1 MHSMDQRSADWHAVR
16 LGKATA
22 SRISDVV
29 AKLKDGKTPGAG
41 RKNYAAELMLERL
54 TGVPKMIPCTAA
66 MQHGIDTEAEA
77 RAAYEKHALCGV
89 TEVGF
94 CDHPTIPMS
103 GASPD
108 GLVGT
113 DGLVEI
119 TCPQPATHFETL
131 EAKAV
136 PSQYV
141 TQIMWQLA
149 CTQRQW
155 CDFVSYQPDMPEEM
169 RLIVIRLHRCDDTI
183 AELEA
188 EVAKFLTEVE
198 TRLASVRAQYQP
210 QKELAA

>member
-1 MHSMDQRSADWHAVR
+1 MHSMDQRTAEWYAIR

-22 SRISDVV
+22 SRIAHIV
-29 AKLKDGKTPGAG
+29 AKNRDGKTPAAS

-54 TGVPKMIPCTAA
+54 TGVPKTIPYTPA

-77 RAAYEKHALCGV
+77 RAAYEMHSLCGV
-89 TEVGF
+89 VEVGF

-108 GLVGT
+108 GLVGE
-113 DGLVEI
+113 DGLCEI
-119 TCPQPATHFETL
+119 KCPQPAAHFETL
-131 EAKAV
+131 ESKAV

-169 RLIVIRLHRCDDTI
+169 RLVVIRMHRDDAMITD
-183 AELEA
+183 LEM
-188 EVAKFLTEVE
+188 EVAKFLAEVE
-198 TRLASVRAQYQP
+198 DRLRSVRAQYQP

>member
-1 MHSMDQRSADWHAVR
+1 MHSFDQRTAEWFAIR

-22 SRISDVV
+22 SRISDIV
-29 AKLKDGKTPGAG
+29 AKRTDGKPAAG
-41 RKNYAAELMLERL
+41 RKNYLADLMLERL
-54 TGVPKMIPCTAA
+54 TGVPKMIPCTPA

-77 RAAYEKHALCGV
+77 RIAYEKHALVGV
-89 TEVGF
+89 VEVGF
-94 CDHPTIPMS
+94 CDHPTIAMS

-113 DGLVEI
+113 DGLCEI
-119 TCPQPATHFETL
+119 KCPQPATHFETL
-131 EAKAV
+131 ESKAV

-155 CDFVSYQPDMPEEM
+155 CDFVSYQPDMPEAM

-183 AELEA
+183 SELEA
-188 EVAKFLTEVE
+188 EVAKFLIEVE
-198 TRLASVRAQYQP
+198 TRLASVRAQYEP